1 MSAYRLVD
9 DSARTLQ
16 IPQAAESD
24 RAAGCGVMRGALLGG
39 LIWAAVFA
47 VYLAI

>member
-1 MSAYRLVD
+1 MTAYRLT

-16 IPQAAESD
+16 IPQPVESD

-39 LIWAAVFA
+39 LIWVVLLAVC
-47 VYLAI
+47 LAF